1 MSSLRSVLRVLRP
14 VALAALAAAFLVV
27 PRIVPVYFVHLLILT
42 LVYGTMAMSLDLL
55 MGYTGLV
62 SFGHAAYFGVGGYT
76 VGILALRY
84 GLPTLAAGVGGV
96 LVAFVQALLFGLVA
110 LRATA
115 VYFLIITLALGMA
128 TWGLAYRWVSLTG
141 GDNGLAGIPPPEVG
155 LPWSL
160 SDPTNL
166 YYLIL
171 GVVVLAAL
179 VLYRF
184 VRSPF
189 GLSLRGI
196 RESESRMRV
205 LGYNTWAH
213 KYVAF
218 VVAGTF
224 SGLGGVLYVFY
235 NGFVSPADVH
245 LTGSA
250 EAVLMVLLG
259 GSGTLFGPVIGA
271 GVVVF
276 LRNLVSAYTHR
287 WLLIL
292 GLVYVLTVLYA
303 PRGILGAAQ
312 ELWRR
317 LERAVVREA
326 EPRAEVRP
334 IEEVAPQQNPTGGE
348 ESV

>member
-1 MSSLRSVLRVLRP
+1 VSALHTLVRVIRP
-14 VALAALAAAFLVV
+14 VALAALVAALLVL
-27 PRIVPVYFVHLLILT
+27 PRVVPVYFVHLLILT
-42 LVYGTMAMSLDLL
+42 FVYGTMAMSLDLL
-55 MGYTGLV
+55 MGYTGLT
-62 SFGHAAYFGVGGYT
+62 SFGHAAYFGVGAYT
-76 VGILALRY
+76 VGVLALRY
-84 GLPTLAAGVGGV
+84 GVPTLLAGVAGV
-96 LVAFVQALLFGLVA
+96 LMALAQALLFGLVA

-141 GDNGLAGIPPPEVG
+141 GDNGLAGIPPPELG

-160 SDPTNL
+160 SDPTHL

-171 GVVVLAAL
+171 GVVALAAL
-179 VLYRF
+179 VLHRF
-184 VRSPF
+184 VVSPF
-189 GLSLRGI
+189 GLSLQGI

-205 LGYNTWAH
+205 LGYNTWTH

-259 GSGTLFGPVIGA
+259 GPGTLFGPVIGA

-312 ELWRR
+312 GVWRR
-317 LERAVVREA
+317 LARAVGA
-326 EPRAEVRP
+326 AGTPGPEVRA
-334 IEEVAPQQNPTGGE
+334 IEEVAPQQNPTRRGD
-348 ESV
+348 SV

>member
-1 MSSLRSVLRVLRP
+1 MRVMRP
-14 VALAALAAAFLVV
+14 LALAALAAALLVV

-55 MGYTGLV
+55 IGYTGLT
-62 SFGHAAYFGVGGYT
+62 SFGHAAYFGAGAYT
-76 VGILALRY
+76 VGALALRY
-84 GLPTLAAGVGGV
+84 GVPTLVAGMGGV
-96 LVAFVQALLFGLVA
+96 LMALVQALLFGLVA

-141 GDNGLAGIPPPEVG
+141 GDNGLAGIPPPELG

-184 VRSPF
+184 VKSPF

-259 GSGTLFGPVIGA
+259 GPGTLFGPVIGA

-292 GLVYVLTVLYA
+292 GLIYVLTVLYA
-303 PRGILGAAQ
+303 PRGILGAVQ
-312 ELWRR
+312 GLWRR
-317 LERAVVREA
+317 LERAMV
-326 EPRAEVRP
+326 AEVEPGAAARVE
-334 IEEVAPQQNPTGGE
+334 EEVAPQENPMRGE
-348 ESV
+348 EGI

>member
-1 MSSLRSVLRVLRP
+1 MVRMTRP
-14 VALAALAAAFLVV
+14 LALAALALVLLAL
-27 PRIVPVYFVHLLILT
+27 PRVVPVYYVHLLILS
-42 LVYGTMAMSLDLL
+42 LVYGMMAMSLDVL
-55 MGYTGLV
+55 MGYTGLT
-62 SFGHAAYFGVGGYT
+62 SFGHAAYFGAGAYAVG
-76 VGILALRY
+76 VLALRH
-84 GLPTLAAGVGGV
+84 GVPTLLAGAAGL
-96 LVAFVQALLFGLVA
+96 LVAFAQALLFGLVA

-128 TWGLAYRWVSLTG
+128 TWGLAYRWVALTG
-141 GDNGLAGIPPPEVG
+141 GDNGLAGIPPPELG
-155 LPWSL
+155 LPWSM
-160 SDPTNL
+160 SEPANL

-171 GVVVLAAL
+171 AIVVVAAL
-179 VLYRF
+179 ALHRF
-184 VRSPF
+184 VTSPF
-189 GLSLRGI
+189 GLTLRGI

-213 KYVAF
+213 KYAAF

-245 LTGSA
+245 LTSSA

-259 GSGTLFGPVIGA
+259 GPGTLFGPMIGA

-303 PRGILGAAQ
+303 PRGILGAGQALWQRLAPGHRAGEQPSPQ
-312 ELWRR
+312 EVK
-317 LERAVVREA
+317 AT
-326 EPRAEVRP
+326 
-334 IEEVAPQQNPTGGE
+334 EEVAPQQNPR
-348 ESV
+348 

>member
-1 MSSLRSVLRVLRP
+1 VTSLRTVLRLLRP
-14 VALAALAAAFLVV
+14 LALAALATALLVL
-27 PRIVPVYFVHLLILT
+27 PRVVPVYFVHLLILT

-55 MGYTGLV
+55 MGYTGLT
-62 SFGHAAYFGVGGYT
+62 SFGHAAYFGAAAYAVGVLT
-76 VGILALRY
+76 LRY
-84 GLPTLAAGVGGV
+84 GVPTLAAGVAGV
-96 LVAFVQALLFGLVA
+96 VLALVQALLFGLVA

-160 SDPTNL
+160 SDPTTL
-166 YYLIL
+166 YYFVL

-179 VLYRF
+179 ALYQF
-184 VRSPF
+184 VNSPF
-189 GLSLRGI
+189 GMTLRGI

-205 LGYNTWAH
+205 LGYNTWVH

-250 EAVLMVLLG
+250 ETVLMVLLG
-259 GSGTLFGPVIGA
+259 GPGTLFGPVIGA
-271 GVVVF
+271 GIVVF

-303 PRGILGAAQ
+303 PRGVLGAAQ
-312 ELWRR
+312 VLWRR
-317 LERAVVREA
+317 LEQALQAEAKPAVAVNA
-326 EPRAEVRP
+326 V
-334 IEEVAPQQNPTGGE
+334 EEVAPQQNHTRGGE
-348 ESV
+348 GA